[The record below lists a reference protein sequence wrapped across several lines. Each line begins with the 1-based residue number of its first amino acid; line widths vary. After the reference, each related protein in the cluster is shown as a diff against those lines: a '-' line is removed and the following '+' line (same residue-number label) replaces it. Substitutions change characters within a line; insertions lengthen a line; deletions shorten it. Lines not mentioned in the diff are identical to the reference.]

1 MENLERDHQQE
12 MAELHNQV
20 WVTVR
25 TVLSI
30 SVFTHVQSTPDNSN
44 PLREIEEGSSFREF
58 KVNNRK

>member
-25 TVLSI
+25 TVLSNF
-30 SVFTHVQSTPDNSN
+30 FTHVQSTPDNSN
-44 PLREIEEGSSFREF
+44 PLREIEKGSSFREF
-58 KVNNRK
+58 EVNNRK

>member
-25 TVLSI
+25 TVLSNFYI
-30 SVFTHVQSTPDNSN
+30 HVQLTPDNSN
-44 PLREIEEGSSFREF
+44 L
-58 KVNNRK
+58 

>member
-25 TVLSI
+25 TVLSNF
-30 SVFTHVQSTPDNSN
+30 FTHVQLTPDNSN
-44 PLREIEEGSSFREF
+44 L
-58 KVNNRK
+58 

>member
-25 TVLSI
+25 TVLSNFYI
-30 SVFTHVQSTPDNSN
+30 HVKSTPDNSN
-44 PLREIEEGSSFREF
+44 LEGKSKKVRVFRSS
-58 KVNNRK
+58 K